1 MVVDRFRPYHFV
13 AARYVRPGDRVLD
26 VGCGLGNN
34 AALLRLMRV
43 PCYIVGVDACT
54 HYLHSAAKW
63 FYDELIAWD
72 LRVTP
77 WPFRDGEF
85 DVALCTE
92 VIEHLEKPHGY
103 KLIGELKRVARRV
116 LLTTPVKYHWT
127 VEGVREPLEQ
137 HRSYWSPEELASLG
151 FKVDFI
157 SAPPPEH
164 YTPRRPLARALARLI
179 KALARSRRAWK
190 LLGLI
195 SASSR
200 EVCWVAAYC

>member
-1 MVVDRFRPYHFV
+1 MVVDKFRPYHFV

-34 AALLRLMRV
+34 AALLRLMGV
-43 PCYIVGVDACT
+43 PCYIVGVDACAR
-54 HYLHSAAKW
+54 YLHSAAKW

-103 KLIGELKRVARRV
+103 ALISELRRVARRA
-116 LLTTPVKYHWT
+116 LLTTPLRRHWA
-127 VEGVREPLEQ
+127 VEGPREPLEQ
-137 HRSYWSPEELASLG
+137 HRSYWSPEEFEALG
-151 FKVDFI
+151 FKVDYI
-157 SAPPPEH
+157 SAPPPET
-164 YTPRRPLARALARLI
+164 YRPRRLPARIFAQLVRALARD
-179 KALARSRRAWK
+179 KRAWK
-190 LLGLI
+190 LMGLV
-195 SASSR
+195 SASAR
-200 EVCWVAAYC
+200 EAVCVVAYC